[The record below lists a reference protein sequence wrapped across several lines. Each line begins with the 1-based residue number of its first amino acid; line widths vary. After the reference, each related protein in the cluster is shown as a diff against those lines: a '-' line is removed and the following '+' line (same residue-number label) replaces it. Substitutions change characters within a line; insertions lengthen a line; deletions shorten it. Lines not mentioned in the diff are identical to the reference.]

1 MNRERKL
8 SRRSFLA
15 RVVGAG
21 ASASLL
27 LPAPGRAQPE
37 IIDGDSGSLADPPGR
52 GRGRGGHPT
61 GLTDSDSGNLADPA
75 GSGRGRGYCEGTTDS
90 DSGPDADPAG
100 RGRRPPSGWRSGVTD
115 SDSGTAADPAGNGRG
130 RMPRCP

>member
-1 MNRERKL
+1 MKAGRRL

-21 ASASLL
+21 VGASMLVPTVA
-27 LPAPGRAQPE
+27 RAQRE
-37 IIDGDSGSLADPPGR
+37 ITDGDSGSLADPPGR
-52 GRGRGGHPT
+52 GRGRGGEPT
-61 GLTDSDSGNLADPA
+61 GLTDSDSGNMADPA
-75 GSGRGRGYCEGTTDS
+75 GSGRGRGYCPGTTDS

-100 RGRRPPSGWRSGVTD
+100 SGRRPPSGWRSGVTD
-115 SDSGTAADPAGNGRG
+115 SDSGAEADPAGNGRG